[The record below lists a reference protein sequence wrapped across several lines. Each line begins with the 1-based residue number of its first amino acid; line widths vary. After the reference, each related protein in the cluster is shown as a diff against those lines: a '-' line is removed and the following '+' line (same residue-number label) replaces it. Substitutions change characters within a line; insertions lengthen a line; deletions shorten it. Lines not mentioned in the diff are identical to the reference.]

1 LGADGRS
8 EEAAGLRLDWIEN
21 SASFV
26 RSSLQGRCR
35 EDAPVRVADTKLYAV
50 TLPPEGI
57 TVRRHWQKHVLTFL
71 MVFGPG
77 LIVMEADND
86 AGAVATYMQAGGQ
99 YGLHLLWTLIVLL
112 PICYFVQEMVARLG
126 IATGKGHAAMIY
138 ERFGKWW
145 GRFSLIDLLAVNF
158 LTLITEFAAISMALR
173 ALGVSPFISVP
184 VSALGLTLMVITGSY
199 LRWERIV
206 IALCLM
212 DLTWF
217 ALAYFVHPD
226 WAAVAHATAKP
237 AMPAGGITSS
247 LVFLVIAIVGTTIA
261 PWQLF
266 FQQSCVAEK
275 RLRFADLKWAR
286 IDTLI
291 GATFTVLVAGAM
303 MLVGNYGY
311 QHRIAFED
319 PAQLALALGPFAG
332 HFVRNGVLLLMVNAA
347 ALGTTAISLASAW
360 AYGEVKGWEH
370 SLHKKLWEAPGF
382 YATYIACVG
391 AAAGIVL
398 IPHVPLQL
406 VIISVQVFAGLIL
419 PSAIIFLQLLLN
431 DHELLGDRWVNR
443 PWNNY
448 INWTI
453 IAVLFALSLL
463 LAAQVILPNFFQ

>member
-1 LGADGRS
+1 V
-8 EEAAGLRLDWIEN
+8 RLAE
-21 SASFV
+21 
-26 RSSLQGRCR
+26 
-35 EDAPVRVADTKLYAV
+35 TKLDAAKLKPQGV
-50 TLPPEGI
+50 S
-57 TVRRHWQKHVLTFL
+57 VRRSWQKHVLTFL

-86 AGAVATYMQAGGQ
+86 AGAVSTYMQAGGQ
-99 YGLHLLWTLIVLL
+99 YGFHLLWTLIVLL

-158 LTLITEFAAISMALR
+158 LTLITEFAAISMALS
-173 ALGVSPFISVP
+173 ALGVSPYISVP
-184 VSALGLTLMVITGSY
+184 VSALGLTLMVVTGSY
-199 LRWERIV
+199 RRWERIV
-206 IALCLM
+206 IALCLI

-217 ALAYFVHPD
+217 ALAFVVHPD
-226 WAAVAHATAKP
+226 WAVVAHATVVP
-237 AMPAGGITSS
+237 TMPAGGITSS
-247 LVFLVIAIVGTTIA
+247 LIFLVIAIVGTTIA

-275 RLRFADLKWAR
+275 RLRFSDLKWAR
-286 IDTLI
+286 LDTLI

-303 MLVGNYGY
+303 MLVGACGY
-311 QHRIAFED
+311 QHKIAFED
-319 PAQLALALGPFAG
+319 PAQLALALGPHAG
-332 HFVRNGVLLLMVNAA
+332 DFVRIGVLLLMVNAA
-347 ALGTTAISLASAW
+347 VLGTTAISLASAW
-360 AYGEVKGWEH
+360 AYGEVQGWEH

-382 YATYIACVG
+382 YATYITCVG

-398 IPHVPLQL
+398 LPHMPLQL

-448 INWTI
+448 INWI
-453 IAVLFALSLL
+453 IIVVLFALSLL
-463 LAAQVILPNFFQ
+463 LAVQVMLPKLFD

>member
-1 LGADGRS
+1 
-8 EEAAGLRLDWIEN
+8 
-21 SASFV
+21 
-26 RSSLQGRCR
+26 
-35 EDAPVRVADTKLYAV
+35 
-50 TLPPEGI
+50 
-57 TVRRHWQKHVLTFL
+57 

-86 AGAVATYMQAGGQ
+86 AGAVSTYMQAGGQ
-99 YGLHLLWTLIVLL
+99 YGLHLLWLLVVLL

-145 GRFSLIDLLAVNF
+145 GHFSLIDLLLVNF
-158 LTLITEFAAISMALR
+158 LTLITEFAAISLALSAMGISR
-173 ALGVSPFISVP
+173 YISVP
-184 VSALGLTLMVITGSY
+184 VSALCLTLMVVTGSY

-206 IALCLM
+206 IALCLT
-212 DLTWF
+212 DLAWF
-217 ALAYFVHPD
+217 VLAFIVHPG
-226 WAAVAHATAKP
+226 WASVATNTLVP
-237 AMPAGGITSS
+237 AMPPDGITSS

-286 IDTLI
+286 LDTLI

-303 MLVGNYGY
+303 MLVGNYGFQ
-311 QHRIAFED
+311 QHIVFQD
-319 PAQLALALGPFAG
+319 PAQLAVALGPMAG
-332 HFVRNGVLLLMVNAA
+332 KVVRNGVLLLMVNAA
-347 ALGTTAISLASAW
+347 VLGTTAISLATAW
-360 AYGEVKGWEH
+360 AYGEVRGWEH
-370 SLHKKLWEAPGF
+370 SLHKKLWDAPGF

-391 AAAGIVL
+391 AAAAIVL
-398 IPHVPLQL
+398 IPRVPLQL
-406 VIISVQVFAGLIL
+406 VIISVQVFAGLVL

-431 DHELLGDRWVNR
+431 DRELLGDRWVNK

-453 IAVLFALSLL
+453 IVVLFALSLL
-463 LAAQVILPNFFQ
+463 LAAQVMLPNLFNSGSR

>member
-1 LGADGRS
+1 VRL
-8 EEAAGLRLDWIEN
+8 EEAQLAIVPAPAGKGIR
-21 SASFV
+21 V
-26 RSSLQGRCR
+26 RHSWQ
-35 EDAPVRVADTKLYAV
+35 
-50 TLPPEGI
+50 
-57 TVRRHWQKHVLTFL
+57 RHLLTFL

-86 AGAVATYMQAGGQ
+86 AGAVSTYMQAGGQ
-99 YGLHLLWTLIVLL
+99 YGLHLLWLLVVLL

-145 GRFSLIDLLAVNF
+145 GRFSLIDLLVVNF

-173 ALGVSPFISVP
+173 AMGVSPYLSVP
-184 VSALGLTLMVITGSY
+184 ISALALTLMVVSGSY
-199 LRWERIV
+199 LRWERTVIV
-206 IALCLM
+206 LCLL

-217 ALAYFVHPD
+217 VLAYLVHPD
-226 WAAVAHATAKP
+226 WAGVARNTVLP
-237 AMPAGGITSS
+237 SMPLGGASSS
-247 LVFLVIAIVGTTIA
+247 LVFLVIAVVGTTIA

-286 IDTLI
+286 LDTLI
-291 GATFTVLVAGAM
+291 GAIFTVLVAGAM
-303 MLVGNYGY
+303 MLVGNYGF
-311 QHRIAFED
+311 QHHVVFED
-319 PAQLALALGPFAG
+319 PAQLALALGPIAG
-332 HFVRNGVLLLMVNAA
+332 KFVRNAVLLLMVNAA
-347 ALGTTAISLASAW
+347 VLGTTAISLASAW

-370 SLHKKLWEAPGF
+370 SLHKKLREAPGF

-391 AAAGIVL
+391 AAAAIVL

-431 DHELLGDRWVNR
+431 DRELLGDRWVNK

-453 IAVLFALSLL
+453 IVVLFALSLL
-463 LAAQVILPNFFQ
+463 LAAQVMLPNLFNSGSR

>member
-1 LGADGRS
+1 MTVMETTG
-8 EEAAGLRLDWIEN
+8 
-21 SASFV
+21 
-26 RSSLQGRCR
+26 
-35 EDAPVRVADTKLYAV
+35 TKHSV
-50 TLPPEGI
+50 I
-57 TVRRHWQKHVLTFL
+57 VVNRKWQKSLLTFF

-86 AGAVATYMQAGGQ
+86 AGAVSTYMQAGGQ
-99 YGLHLLWTLIVLL
+99 YGLHLLWILLILL

-158 LTLITEFAAISMALR
+158 LTLITEFAAISLALS
-173 ALGVSPFISVP
+173 ALGISPYISIP
-184 VSALGLTLMVITGSY
+184 VSALGLTLMVVTGSY

-206 IALCLM
+206 IVLCLM

-217 ALAYFVHPD
+217 VLAFVVHPS
-226 WAAVAHATAKP
+226 WVGVAHNTVVPGLPPGK
-237 AMPAGGITSS
+237 ITSS
-247 LVFLVIAIVGTTIA
+247 LVFLIIAIVGTTIA

-275 RLRFADLKWAR
+275 KLRFSDLKWAR
-286 IDTLI
+286 LDTLI
-291 GATFTVLVAGAM
+291 GATFTVCVAGAM

-311 QHRIAFED
+311 QHGIRFQD
-319 PAQLALALGPFAG
+319 PAQLALALGPLAG
-332 HFVRNGVLLLMVNAA
+332 TFVRHGVLLLMVNAA
-347 ALGTTAISLASAW
+347 VLGTTAISLASAW
-360 AYGEVKGWEH
+360 AYGEVRGWEH

-391 AAAGIVL
+391 AAAAIVL

-431 DHELLGDRWVNR
+431 DRELLGDRWVNR

-453 IAVLFALSLL
+453 IIVLFALSLL
-463 LAAQVILPNFFQ
+463 LAAQVILPNLFPS

>member
-1 LGADGRS
+1 VRV
-8 EEAAGLRLDWIEN
+8 EEAELEVITRPPASGLV
-21 SASFV
+21 V
-26 RSSLQGRCR
+26 RHS
-35 EDAPVRVADTKLYAV
+35 
-50 TLPPEGI
+50 
-57 TVRRHWQKHVLTFL
+57 WQKHVLTFL

-86 AGAVATYMQAGGQ
+86 AGAVSTYMQAGGQ

-112 PICYFVQEMVARLG
+112 PVCYFVQEMVARLG

-145 GRFSLIDLLAVNF
+145 GRFSLIDLLVVNF
-158 LTLITEFAAISMALR
+158 LTLITEFAAISLALS
-173 ALGVSPFISVP
+173 ALGISPYISVP
-184 VSALGLTLMVITGSY
+184 VSALGLTLMVVTGSY

-206 IALCLM
+206 IALCLI

-217 ALAYFVHPD
+217 ALAYVVQLD
-226 WAAVAHATAKP
+226 WAAVARSTVNP
-237 AMPAGGITSS
+237 GIPAGGITSS

-275 RLRFADLKWAR
+275 RLRFVDLKWAR
-286 IDTLI
+286 LDTLI

-303 MLVGNYGY
+303 MLVGNYGF
-311 QHRIAFED
+311 QHRVVFED
-319 PAQLALALGPFAG
+319 PAQLAVAVGPLAGK
-332 HFVRNGVLLLMVNAA
+332 FVRSGVLLLMVNAA
-347 ALGTTAISLASAW
+347 VLGTTAISLASAW

-391 AAAGIVL
+391 AAGAFVL

-431 DHELLGDRWVNR
+431 DHALLGDPWVNR

-453 IAVLFALSLL
+453 IVVLFALSLL
-463 LAAQVILPNFFQ
+463 LAAQVMLPNLFK